1 MSAAEVVNSEGYTYE
16 LDPAKHRLSDLQKE
30 ELRIFKEFIKICKD
44 NGLTYY
50 IWGGSFLGAV
60 RHHGFIP
67 WDDDIDVSMPRP
79 DFEKFLEIA
88 PGQLPDD
95 MYVSTYKRK
104 DHVTLVAQVFN
115 KDKRFVL
122 NNATRKVRTG
132 AWIDILVIDGA
143 PRPGIKRKIFG
154 VKYMYYR
161 MMSQYAHF
169 GEIVNLNKKRPWYEN
184 IAVKFAQVT
193 NIEKFLNPV
202 KIGDKFHALLKTNK
216 FDECEYLGTFMGTL
230 KMGEIF
236 PKEMLGK
243 GALYDFEDLK
253 VNGPEH
259 ADAYLFYV
267 FGNYMAPPPE
277 NMKYKHNVTE

>member
-1 MSAAEVVNSEGYTYE
+1 MSAAEVVNSGGYTYE

-216 FDECEYLGTFMGTL
+216 FDECEYVGTFMGTL

-253 VNGPEH
+253 VSRE
-259 ADAYLFYV
+259 LLKK
-267 FGNYMAPPPE
+267 
-277 NMKYKHNVTE
+277 MK